1 MKYPSVARLEQV
13 HLKPFPDGYE
23 TVSSYK
29 GGKHI
34 YTQEHETLQADLL
47 RLCSKDLWFQGSH
60 QQSCPRPIL
69 VTEEHQEQLAQLHYA
84 LATAIADIV
93 SRWWTDSNADFPSRM
108 PLERPEEELL
118 QVCIV
123 FLVIIIYHLKSSSS
137 NSLPLFC

>member
-1 MKYPSVARLEQV
+1 MKYPTVARLQQV
-13 HLKPFPDGYE
+13 HLKPFPIGYE
-23 TVSSYK
+23 SISSYK
-29 GGKHI
+29 GGKEI
-34 YTQEHETLQADLL
+34 YKQEYEALQADLT
-47 RLCSKDLWFQGSH
+47 RLCPADLWFQGSH

-123 FLVIIIYHLKSSSS
+123 FSVAIVRKLK
-137 NSLPLFC
+137 LTPFPCLC